1 MKLKSNDSE
10 GMYSEEE
17 INNFEHQDCDD
28 YLNSHTKEELNSMT
42 LKEKTTLILE
52 LEYNFQLIK

>member
-10 GMYSEEE
+10 GMYSKEE